1 MRTKAIK
8 KEKKGLSNTGKRTK
22 PAEDKKRSSMS
33 LFDDAP
39 DEAKPLTKTKVK
51 RAPAKNGSPAKKP
64 LKKSAAVKK
73 TVQKSETNRKKNG
86 DNILHGGS
94 ADTAGNGDNRS
105 KRKVHTQSDKQ
116 SERSVKR
123 QPDSLEKSERAVKA
137 ADKPEKD
144 KSGNNRKPVKTADKI
159 AANDRKKAGA
169 DNRDKQDIKA
179 QGGSRQ
185 KKSGDPVN
193 VTKRRLERE
202 RKQFCRETIRPYVQL
217 QKKPAETND
226 EFLMEIEIEGEKML
240 VSTGSVDK
248 NNVYRSGLDSEF
260 LMHRFKLKK

>member
-1 MRTKAIK
+1 MSTKTVKKKMVKTAAKDIK
-8 KEKKGLSNTGKRTK
+8 PSEKGKKT
-22 PAEDKKRSSMS
+22 SVS
-33 LFDDAP
+33 LFDDTPAEIKKQSKARLKAAP
-39 DEAKPLTKTKVK
+39 VK
-51 RAPAKNGSPAKKP
+51 KGSPAERP
-64 LKKSAAVKK
+64 GKKSVAVKK
-73 TVQKSETNRKKNG
+73 TAHKSEINKKRNG
-86 DNILHGGS
+86 DNLLHGGG
-94 ADTAGNGDNRS
+94 ADTAGNSDNCS

-137 ADKPEKD
+137 VDKPEKD

-169 DNRDKQDIKA
+169 DCRDKQDIKA
-179 QGGSRQ
+179 QGRSRQ
-185 KKSGDPVN
+185 KKSGDTVN
-193 VTKRRLERE
+193 VTKARLERE

-217 QKKPAETND
+217 HKKPVATND

-240 VSTGSVDK
+240 VSIGSVDK
-248 NNVYRSGLDSEF
+248 NNIYMSGLDSEF

>member
-1 MRTKAIK
+1 MSAKTIK
-8 KEKKGLSNTGKRTK
+8 KKMVKAAAKDIKPSEKGKRT
-22 PAEDKKRSSMS
+22 SVS
-33 LFDDAP
+33 LFDDTPAEIKKQSKARLKAAP
-39 DEAKPLTKTKVK
+39 VK
-51 RAPAKNGSPAKKP
+51 KGSPAERP

-73 TVQKSETNRKKNG
+73 TVQKSKTNRKKNG
-86 DNILHGGS
+86 DNVLYGGG
-94 ADTAGNGDNRS
+94 ADTTGNSDNRS
-105 KRKVHTQSDKQ
+105 KRKVHTQPDKQ

-137 ADKPEKD
+137 VDKSEKD

-169 DNRDKQDIKA
+169 DCRDKQDIKA
-179 QGGSRQ
+179 QGRSRQ
-185 KKSGDPVN
+185 KKSGDTVN
-193 VTKRRLERE
+193 VTKARLERE

-226 EFLMEIEIEGEKML
+226 EFLLQIEIEGEKML
-240 VSTGSVDK
+240 VSRGSVDK
-248 NNVYRSGLDSEF
+248 NNIYRSGLDSEF